1 MNRRGWLELL
11 IDKYN
16 KKKKKR
22 IRKLLNFDN
31 EGKVK
36 GKVDFLPFFLLLYY
50 KRREKD
56 DFEEKVVDIRAVQS
70 FHFKV

>member
-1 MNRRGWLELL
+1 MNRRVWLELL

-22 IRKLLNFDN
+22 IRKLSIEFWQPRKS
-31 EGKVK
+31 ERESG
-36 GKVDFLPFFLLLYY
+36 FSFFLFFYY

-56 DFEEKVVDIRAVQS
+56 DFEEKIVDIRAVQS